1 MVAYK
6 CIWVSLRMLDD
17 AKKQNKKKTLK
28 NVFFFSTEAKLYC
41 NPLTRTDILL
51 LNSKKN
57 NYSLAT
63 CKRQRTWPC
72 HLTRYTS
79 RASPCTRSVQLPRLP
94 SAQPHGKTEIVAVPD
109 TLQEILA
116 LYTLPTMLGTLD
128 LAMLGTP
135 KTILRTH

>member
-6 CIWVSLRMLDD
+6 CIWVSLRILDD
-17 AKKQNKKKTLK
+17 AKTKRKNSKQKT
-28 NVFFFSTEAKLYC
+28 FFFFFFTEAKLYC
-41 NPLTRTDILL
+41 NPLTRIDILL
-51 LNSKKN
+51 LNSKN